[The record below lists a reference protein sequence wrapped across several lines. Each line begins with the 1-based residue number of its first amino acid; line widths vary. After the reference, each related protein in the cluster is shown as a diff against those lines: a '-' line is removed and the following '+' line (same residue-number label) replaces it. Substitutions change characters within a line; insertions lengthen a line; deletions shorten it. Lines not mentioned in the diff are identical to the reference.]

1 MEDQTTQWPKEK
13 GQKDT
18 QRSTKRT
25 HKTKDRVT
33 RTALKP
39 GGVFRCSGRISTSC
53 FTSGTRL
60 IPMLGKNNIA
70 RIFAII
76 LINLPPNVNARTITV
91 TLTVADND
99 IILKLKKIAIL
110 LYYLRKSKKK
120 YHYFYIIYRNTR
132 KQYHFR

>member
-1 MEDQTTQWPKEK
+1 MEGQTTQWPKEK

-33 RTALKP
+33 RTALKT
-39 GGVFRCSGRISTSC
+39 GGVFRCSERISTSC

-60 IPMLGKNNIA
+60 IPMLGGNNIA

-99 IILKLKKIAIL
+99 IILEFKKIAIL
-110 LYYLRKSKKK
+110 LHYLRKFKKK
-120 YHYFYIIYRNTR
+120 YHYFYIIYRNTS
-132 KQYHFR
+132 KQYHFW

>member
-1 MEDQTTQWPKEK
+1 MEGQTTQWPKEK

-33 RTALKP
+33 RTALKT
-39 GGVFRCSGRISTSC
+39 GGVCRCSGRISTSC
-53 FTSGTRL
+53 FTSDIRL

-99 IILKLKKIAIL
+99 IILEFKKIAIL
-110 LYYLRKSKKK
+110 LHYLRKFKKK

-132 KQYHFR
+132 KQYHFW